1 MKSVFFVLG
10 SALATKPTL
19 LMVDDKEGGTAR
31 ASFSYT
37 PAGGLA
43 IETNGCVDRSS
54 WCGRWKRDDCPASNA
69 PALGKLRLNKA
80 GEPSRF
86 VQLQSDGTLSF
97 HGRGCVQP
105 ISEWTEDPGKGL
117 KLGSTDDDSAAFIA
131 IGTTHDGIALHSK
144 VITVQGLSIEP
155 ECGCA
160 HGSAHTASCM
170 AHGDQHCETC
180 DAGFLLSGKVCIPA
194 TCENG
199 NIRAGD
205 CTCGSGY
212 FGGGSHVA
220 NSPSFPRC
228 NPWTTC
234 PAGEGQSF
242 AGTPTS
248 DRACAPCVLG
258 TSFSGANDALDCQA
272 ADVCGA
278 AEYEKVAA
286 TLSADRTCAAHAAE
300 CASHE
305 YQSRAPDGMNDREC
319 KQKVCLCP
327 HGVHTAGDACPK
339 HGHPKCASCIGA
351 YHLANGN
358 QQCDG
363 NQCKCVH
370 GTVATGAAC
379 TQHGATKCTS
389 CNGGYH
395 MLGNNCVLVTA
406 APTPEPTPQPT
417 PNPTPK
423 PTPDYAEIAEKAA
436 AAAAERST
444 KESTGKYESAS
455 KAAAEKTSKAEK
467 QQKDDAER
475 ATKAE
480 ASAKSFERK
489 SKADAEEKQAKI
501 DAEKSIKAEASA
513 KALAESASKQEA
525 AAKTAERNAKTNER
539 NGKESSAKITAER
552 NGKAERSAKAE
563 ASAKATAERNGKAER
578 SVKAEATAK
587 AKAAE
592 HNAKAESAAKP
603 AERNGTAER
612 SAKAEASAKATAERN
627 AKAESAAKTAPE
639 RKAKARK
646 AKARATSRFVKEP
659 YCRRLVEK
667 LAVRRRLVEGRAAF
681 SNYNEHVRYH
691 QCKRRLEQL
700 EAEDAKVQW

>member
-1 MKSVFFVLG
+1 MKSVLFVLG
-10 SALATKPTL
+10 SALATKPATL
-19 LMVDDKEGGTAR
+19 LMVDDNGTAR

-37 PAGGLA
+37 AAGGLA

-54 WCGRWKRDDCPASNA
+54 WCGRYQRNDCPASNA
-69 PALGKLRLNKA
+69 PALGKVRLNKA

-105 ISEWTEDPGKGL
+105 ISEWAEDPSGGL
-117 KLGSTDDDSAAFIA
+117 EMASSDDDSAAFIA
-131 IGTTHDGIALHSK
+131 VGTTHDGIALYSK

-170 AHGDQHCETC
+170 AHGDEHCATC

-199 NIRAGD
+199 TIRAGD

-220 NSPSFPRC
+220 NSPSFPPC
-228 NPWTTC
+228 NPWATC
-234 PAGEGQSF
+234 PLGEGQSVN
-242 AGTPTS
+242 GTPKS
-248 DRACAPCVLG
+248 DRACAPCTLG
-258 TSFSGANDALDCQA
+258 TSFSGANDALACQA

-339 HGHPKCASCIGA
+339 HGTPKCASCIGA
-351 YHLANGN
+351 YHLANRD

-395 MLGNNCVLVTA
+395 MLGNNCVLVTS
-406 APTPEPTPQPT
+406 APTPKPTPQPT

-436 AAAAERST
+436 AENANKAAAERST
-444 KESTGKYESAS
+444 KEVSA
-455 KAAAEKTSKAEK
+455 KAITERNNKEAAAKAVAAEQAAKVVAERNTKALERKSKSDAEAATKSEQSAKTEAASKAEK

-475 ATKAE
+475 VTKAE

-489 SKADAEEKQAKI
+489 VKADAEENQVRY
-501 DAEKSIKAEASA
+501 
-513 KALAESASKQEA
+513 ALNMHQPRHEPLLVLPLTSP
-525 AAKTAERNAKTNER
+525 
-539 NGKESSAKITAER
+539 
-552 NGKAERSAKAE
+552 RS
-563 ASAKATAERNGKAER
+563 
-578 SVKAEATAK
+578 
-587 AKAAE
+587 
-592 HNAKAESAAKP
+592 P
-603 AERNGTAER
+603 
-612 SAKAEASAKATAERN
+612 
-627 AKAESAAKTAPE
+627 P
-639 RKAKARK
+639 
-646 AKARATSRFVKEP
+646 SRRP
-659 YCRRLVEK
+659 GQN
-667 LAVRRRLVEGRAAF
+667 RRREKQQSRSQRKGP
-681 SNYNEHVRYH
+681 
-691 QCKRRLEQL
+691 
-700 EAEDAKVQW
+700 